1 MLRAMSARLP
11 PPPEDLDPEY
21 FAELGANFMSAKLL
35 GVAVDLGIF
44 EKLGDGPL
52 TLDELQQAT
61 NLPRRALR
69 VVANGLAAL
78 GVVDKIGERYCNG
91 ELAQAFLAGKT
102 NIDVRAGLKLY
113 NHIIYPLWMGLE
125 NTVRTG
131 NPSRP
136 PASSEAF
143 AKIFSEGVEA
153 WTAPGARAL
162 PEKIDFAEHR
172 RVLDI
177 GGGTGS
183 YLVPL
188 LERYPML
195 RATLLDLPPSI
206 AHARRRLARE
216 AVRDRI
222 ELLEADAFI
231 DPLPDG
237 HDVVLVAGFIH
248 LFNPDKALVVLKRV
262 REHVQ
267 PGARLI
273 IVDQWMDATHTR
285 PLFGAMLA
293 VTYLLL
299 SGEGD
304 TYSVDE
310 AKPWLDASGWRFA
323 AHEALAGV
331 TSAVVAVAV

>member
-1 MLRAMSARLP
+1 MLAAMSARLP

-44 EKLGDGPL
+44 EKLGDGAL
-52 TLDELQQAT
+52 TIDQLRDAT
-61 NLPRRALR
+61 NLPRRTLR

-78 GVVDKIGERYCNG
+78 GLLDKNGERYSNG

-102 NIDVRAGLKLY
+102 NIDVRAGLRLY

-131 NPSRP
+131 HPSRP
-136 PASSEAF
+136 QASSETF
-143 AKIFSEGVEA
+143 AKIFSEGVES

-162 PEKIDFAEHR
+162 PEKLDFQEHR
-172 RVLDI
+172 RVLDV

-206 AHARRRLARE
+206 AHARRRLANE
-216 AVRDRI
+216 AVRSRI
-222 ELLEADAFI
+222 ELVECDVFL

-248 LFNPDKALVVLKRV
+248 LFDPDKAIVALKRI
-262 REHVQ
+262 RAHVQ

-273 IVDQWMDATHTR
+273 IVDQWMDSTHTR

-304 TYSVDE
+304 TYAVDD
-310 AKPWLDASGWRFA
+310 ARPWLEASGWKFA
-323 AHEALAGV
+323 GHEGLAGV
-331 TSAVVAVAV
+331 TSALIATAV